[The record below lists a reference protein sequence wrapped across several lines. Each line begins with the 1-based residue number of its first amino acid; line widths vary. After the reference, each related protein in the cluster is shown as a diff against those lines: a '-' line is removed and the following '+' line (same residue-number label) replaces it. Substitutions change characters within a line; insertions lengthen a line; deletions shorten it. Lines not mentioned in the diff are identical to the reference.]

1 MLSNGVNLLRGTV
14 KMIDLHSHIL
24 FGIDDG
30 PKAIEESIQM
40 CRIGYQDGIRT
51 IVATPHILPG
61 IYQNNRSTILTK
73 LQQLNNALMKFG
85 VQSSEFVVQNFNAST
100 PQRLNVNSKNSINP
114 TNSINPI
121 NPITQL
127 PNDPMTGFKL
137 LPGADVHFSSDVLQ
151 RYEEGEIVTVNDQG
165 RYLMVE
171 FAFQGIPYQAE
182 EVLFKL
188 LTKGITP
195 IISHPE
201 RNMEI
206 AQRPK
211 RYYEMIR
218 MGCLGQVTAMS
229 LTGDFGSG
237 VRRIAEKLLS
247 KRLIHMIASD
257 AHSADGRPPILSA
270 AVKAA
275 EKIVGKE
282 EAQKMVT
289 EYPQAVIDGRRP
301 NIPEPLSP

>member
-1 MLSNGVNLLRGTV
+1 
-14 KMIDLHSHIL
+14 MIDLHNHIL

-40 CRIGYQDGIRT
+40 CRIGHQDGIRT

-61 IYQNNRSTILTK
+61 IYQNNRSTILNK
-73 LQQLNNALMKFG
+73 VQELNEALMKFG
-85 VQSSEFVVQNFNAST
+85 IRSSGLGGKDFDASTHSRINASD
-100 PQRLNVNSKNSINP
+100 VMEI
-114 TNSINPI
+114 
-121 NPITQL
+121 
-127 PNDPMTGFKL
+127 
-137 LPGADVHFSSDVLQ
+137 LPGADVHFSSDILH

-171 FAFQGIPYQAE
+171 FAFQGVPYHAE

-206 AQRPK
+206 GERPK

-218 MGCLGQVTAMS
+218 IGCLGQVTAMS
-229 LTGDFGSG
+229 LTGDFGTG

-247 KRLIHMIASD
+247 KRLIHIIASD
-257 AHSADGRPPILSA
+257 AHSADGRPPILSV

-282 EAQKMVT
+282 EAMRMVT
-289 EYPQAVIDGRRP
+289 EYPQAILEGRKP
-301 NIPEPLSP
+301 NVPEPLSP